1 MLDVID
7 LTPPAG
13 SAVRLHETGT
23 RSVVKVDG
31 LIGMSSLRGEP
42 WDRPE
47 EDGQV
52 NPHAQYLGSK
62 IITIEGEL
70 WGASI
75 PAVFA
80 DWRLLEAAF
89 YNCRNTPGTLSFREF
104 GGGLE
109 LQAGVVFAGGSDPV
123 IQGGSPILSYQVML
137 RAADPILYSQVES
150 QSSTTGAPSSSG
162 GIPFPI
168 PFPIPF
174 GSGVVGG
181 SVAATNAGNA
191 PGHPRI
197 QIVGPITS
205 PAVTNTTTGEAIY
218 LDGLVVTS
226 AQTLIIETKPT
237 RSVTVSGVSVAG
249 SIRWADST
257 YPSLAP
263 GANVIQFT
271 GGGTSGATTM
281 TVFWRNSY
289 L

>member
-13 SAVRLHETGT
+13 SSVRLHETAS
-23 RSVVKVDG
+23 RSVARVDG
-31 LIGMSSLRGEP
+31 LIGMSGLRGAP

-52 NPHAQYLGSK
+52 NPHAQYLGAK
-62 IITIEGEL
+62 VITIEGEL
-70 WGASI
+70 WGSSI
-75 PAVFA
+75 AATFQ

-89 YNCRNTPGTLSFREF
+89 YGCRSTPGLLTFREF
-104 GGGLE
+104 GGLE
-109 LQAGVVFAGGSDPV
+109 LQADVVFAGGSDPV
-123 IQGGSPILSYQVML
+123 IQGGSAILAYQVML
-137 RAADPILYSQVES
+137 RAADPRLYSQVES

-181 SVAATNAGNA
+181 SVNVANAGNA

-226 AQTLIIETKPT
+226 AQTLVIETRPP
-237 RSVTVSGVSVAG
+237 RYVTVSGVNAAG

-263 GANVIQFT
+263 GGNVIQFT

-281 TVFWRNSY
+281 TVFWRDSY